1 MKKII
6 KLKDTSVEKQ
16 SVETVEYIPL
26 AGKRSLP
33 AILERMAGL
42 EQQMERDGKSFILCS
57 MIYTMKS
64 LEAVE
69 IKEDAFQVGYAEGK
83 EEAARELQ
91 IMLESQAALHKALG
105 NGLQE
110 LAALKNAI
118 LNQAESDIIQLVI
131 SLATKLMCREFQQ
144 HPDTI
149 VAVAKQ
155 AIKVAKAGED
165 ITIKIHPDD
174 HNTLEQHV
182 GELKQSLEDIGR
194 DGVSI
199 QIEADPELTPGGCMV
214 ETDTNLIDMSLEQR
228 MESLFSMLNAEC

>member
-1 MKKII
+1 MEKII
-6 KLKDTSVEKQ
+6 KSRDTSARKQ
-16 SVETVEYIPL
+16 SIETVEYIPL
-26 AGKRSLP
+26 AGKQSLH

-64 LEAVE
+64 LEAAG

-91 IMLESQAALHKALG
+91 IMLESQATLHKALE

-110 LAALKNAI
+110 LASFKDAI
-118 LNQAESDIIQLVI
+118 LNQAESDIIKLVI
-131 SLATKLMCREFQQ
+131 SLATKLICRELQQ

-165 ITIKIHPDD
+165 ITIRIHPDD
-174 HNTLEQHV
+174 YTTLEQHV
-182 GELKQSLEDIGR
+182 
-194 DGVSI
+194 
-199 QIEADPELTPGGCMV
+199 A
-214 ETDTNLIDMSLEQR
+214 N
-228 MESLFSMLNAEC
+228 

>member
-6 KLKDTSVEKQ
+6 KSKDPHGGKQ
-16 SVETVEYIPL
+16 PIETVEYIPF
-26 AGKRSLP
+26 AGKHSLA
-33 AILERMAGL
+33 AILERTAEL

-57 MIYTMKS
+57 MIYAMKS

-69 IKEDAFQVGYAEGK
+69 IEENAFQVGYAEGK

-91 IMLESQAALHKALG
+91 IMLESQATLHKALE

-110 LAALKNAI
+110 LASIKDAI

-149 VAVAKQ
+149 IATAKQ
-155 AIKVAKAGED
+155 AIKIAKAGEN
-165 ITIKIHPDD
+165 ITIRIHPDD
-174 HNTLEQHV
+174 YTTLEQHV
-182 GELKQSLEDIGR
+182 GELKQSLEDVGR
-194 DGVSI
+194 DNASI
-199 QIEADPELTPGGCMV
+199 QIEATPELTPGGCMV

>member
-1 MKKII
+1 MEKII
-6 KLKDTSVEKQ
+6 KSKGASIKKQ

-26 AGKRSLP
+26 EGKQSLP

-42 EQQMERDGKSFILCS
+42 EQQMERDGKSFVLCS
-57 MIYTMKS
+57 MIYAMKS
-64 LEAVE
+64 LDAAE
-69 IKEDAFQVGYAEGK
+69 IKENAFQVGYAEGK

-91 IMLESQAALHKALG
+91 IMLESQASLHRALE
-105 NGLQE
+105 NGIQE
-110 LAALKNAI
+110 LASFKDAI
-118 LNQAESDIIQLVI
+118 LNQAESDIIKLVI

-165 ITIKIHPDD
+165 ITIRIHPDD
-174 HNTLEQHV
+174 YATLEQHV

-194 DGVSI
+194 DDVSI
-199 QIEADPELTPGGCMV
+199 QIEAATELAPGGCTV